1 MRRTLEDEFKIID
14 CVLGSGL
21 ETRGVD
27 AFCLAWIK
35 YERQQRKICSFLI
48 FQASVIKPDQAS
60 SVRQALANN
69 KGIAHTGFR
78 GGIQRLTGLRFK
90 DEFGDRYGPLNAAL
104 DQASKARDKIFHGQ
118 QTGQGYSREQLLA
131 KVDSI
136 REWCALL
143 AALGAAKFG
152 YDGFSATNS
161 MFKVKNAQLT
171 STVDKAL
178 GKLGWEAFI
187 NQL

>member
-1 MRRTLEDEFKIID
+1 M
-14 CVLGSGL
+14 
-21 ETRGVD
+21 
-27 AFCLAWIK
+27 
-35 YERQQRKICSFLI
+35 
-48 FQASVIKPDQAS
+48 
-60 SVRQALANN
+60 RQALAN

-78 GGIQRLTGLRFK
+78 GRIQRLTGLRFK

-104 DQASKARDKIFHGQ
+104 DHAWKARDKIFHGQ

-136 REWCALL
+136 REWCGLL

-161 MFKVKNAQLT
+161 MFKAKNAERT
-171 STVDKAL
+171 PPARAAL
-178 GKLGWEAFI
+178 REHGPVAKLRS
-187 NQL
+187 